1 MTLLPKGPRELAE
14 TAIWQDVEFGSY
26 VADLPLWVELARDA
40 DGTVLELGAG
50 SGRVSLRLAR
60 AGFEVIAVERDP
72 ELVKELEQRA
82 RGLPVR
88 VIEGDITA
96 LEQLLRAAG
105 GPGIGL
111 AIAPLQVVQ
120 TLDDDERRRLLE
132 GLASILGPG
141 ARCAVSL
148 VDESTLVEQGV
159 VAAPKPD
166 MREVEGWVYYSEPLW
181 VQVSDH
187 TLRMRRLRERV
198 APGGDLVRR
207 VHDDVLHRIS
217 PERIEE
223 EARTAAL
230 APVERREIVSSAYE
244 AGSIVILLE
253 RG

>member
-26 VADLPLWVELARDA
+26 VADLPLWLELARDA

-50 SGRVSLRLAR
+50 SGRVSLHLAR
-60 AGFEVIAVERDP
+60 AGFELIAVERDP
-72 ELVKELEQRA
+72 DLAKELEQRA
-82 RGLPVR
+82 RGLPVQ
-88 VIEGDITA
+88 VIEGDITG
-96 LEQLLRAAG
+96 LEQLLRARR
-105 GPGIGL
+105 PGIGL

-120 TLDDDERRRLLE
+120 TLDDDERRLLLE
-132 GLASILGPG
+132 GLASILGPA

-166 MREVEGWVYYSEPLW
+166 MREVGGWVYYSEPLW

-187 TLRMRRLRERV
+187 ALRMRRLRERV